1 MEDIKGRGRD
11 SESNKRKQLNID
23 SFNAVQHQMDK
34 NTTNRKNERE
44 DKNLEVQDRHVW
56 EKEYKALL
64 DDDKTTWKRKKHIE
78 SLF

>member
-78 SLF
+78 RLF

>member
-11 SESNKRKQLNID
+11 SESNRRKQLNID
-23 SFNAVQHQMDK
+23 SFNAVQHQMAK
-34 NTTNRKNERE
+34 HTTNRKNERE

-78 SLF
+78 RLF